1 MQELSPRA
9 SEATPVQQ
17 RLELV
22 MDWGALGMWELDLR
36 TGKIAWTAGSEQML
50 GVPPGNPPSN
60 LQELLSFVEP
70 EELQRAQNN
79 LARALR
85 EKLAKHTD
93 ELRIVRRDGQVRNLT
108 VFVHF
113 LFDDQGE
120 PERMIGLAQDIT
132 ESRERER
139 EHLAAEERLRIIH
152 AASKAWIW
160 QVDTADWIIQ
170 RPLEY
175 EGAPSPRFG
184 PNQTLHDWFERVH
197 PEDRARVKSGLLQA
211 IETGELWQDE
221 LRVQWPNG
229 EYRWIY
235 DRAQRIERPGRTPL
249 VAGAALDITERK
261 AVEQHLV
268 ENEERLRSAYI
279 AGKMWPW
286 ELEANSLVIQRSLDS
301 SRFRGPEKPASLD
314 LASFLETIHPD
325 DREEVRGAIEN
336 SIKTHCPYSCEY
348 RIRWNDETYH
358 WIASRGGMVQNDRG
372 VWKLMGVALDL
383 EEQKRTQLALE
394 ESERLRLLAVD
405 AANMGTFTQEMSTGI
420 IQWSDRQKELFG
432 LAGKPFGG
440 TREDFRKLVLPEDLK
455 RIDAESAALAAARA
469 RRFRYEFRITRAND
483 GAIRWIAAVGEYT
496 YGEDGKLLR
505 MVGVNYDVTEAKH
518 KENALRES
526 EAFRRLAMGAAQ
538 MGAWE
543 WGYESRRLRWSEEQE
558 ALFGFVPGTFDGRLD
573 TFLARVHPDDLQA
586 LQEYEARLLRSG
598 DTRYETEFRI
608 VLPDGDERWIGALG
622 EVDHDERGRAVRIF
636 GVNFDLTTR
645 KQTEQALRTG
655 EKLATAGKMAASLA
669 HEINNP
675 LAAVT
680 NLLYLIGQDEA
691 LSDGSKR
698 FVSMASAEV
707 SRVSHITRNILAFY
721 RETTAPVEVDLAEL
735 VQSVLELYAPKI
747 REFHVKVDIQTGD
760 RCGVLAFP
768 GELRQVVSNLVVN
781 AIEAMQQGGRMR
793 IRVQA
798 RRDWNSERS
807 GVRFVVADT
816 GVGISREALP
826 RLFEPFFTTKGE
838 KGTGLG
844 LWVTRDIISKH
855 QGTIRVRSSQREGRR
870 GTCFS
875 LFLPAETMAVTR
887 QTNREATSSTA
898 G

>member
-1 MQELSPRA
+1 MQEHSPRRF
-9 SEATPVQQ
+9 EATPVQQ

-22 MDWGALGMWELDLR
+22 MDWGALGMWEVDLR
-36 TGKIAWTAGSEQML
+36 NGKTVWSVGSEQML
-50 GVPPGNPPSN
+50 GTLPGQSPSD
-60 LQELLSFVEP
+60 LQELLSFIDP
-70 EELQRAQNN
+70 EDLPRAQEN
-79 LARALR
+79 LARAFH
-85 EKLAKHTD
+85 EKLAKVTD
-93 ELRIVRRDGQVRNLT
+93 ELRILRRDGQTRNLT

-113 LFDDQGE
+113 LFDERGE

-132 ESRERER
+132 ETRERER

-152 AASKAWIW
+152 ATSKAWTW
-160 QVDTADWIIQ
+160 QVDTADWIVH

-175 EGAPSPRFG
+175 EGAASPRFG
-184 PNQTLHDWFERVH
+184 PNQTLYDWFERVH
-197 PEDRARVKSGLLQA
+197 PEDRTRVKSGLLKA
-211 IETGELWQDE
+211 IESGELWQDE

-235 DRAQRIERPGRTPL
+235 DRAQRIDRPGRTPL
-249 VAGAALDITERK
+249 IAGAAIDITERK
-261 AVEQHLV
+261 TVEQHLV

-286 ELEANSLVIQRSLDS
+286 EVEASSLVVQRSLDS
-301 SRFRGPEKPASLD
+301 GRYRGPVRPVSLD
-314 LASFLETIHPD
+314 LAGFLDTIHP
-325 DREEVRGAIEN
+325 EERDIVRSSIEN

-348 RIRWNDETYH
+348 RIRWNDGTYH

-372 VWKLMGVALDL
+372 IWKLMGVALDL

-432 LAGKPFGG
+432 VGGKPFSGK
-440 TREDFRKLVLPEDLK
+440 REDFRKLVLPEDLK
-455 RIDAESAALAAARA
+455 RIDAESATLAVARA
-469 RRFRYEFRITRAND
+469 RRFRYEFRIRRAND

-496 YGEDGKLLR
+496 YAEDGSLLR
-505 MVGVNYDVTEAKH
+505 TVGVNYDVTEAKQ

-543 WGYESRRLRWSEEQE
+543 WDYASRRLRWSEEQE
-558 ALFGFVPGTFDGRLD
+558 VLFGFVPGTFDGRLD
-573 TFLARVHPDDLQA
+573 TFLSRVHPEDLPS
-586 LQEYEARLLRSG
+586 LQEYEARLLRSA

-608 VLPDGDERWIGALG
+608 LLPDGTERWIGALG
-622 EVDHDERGRAVRIF
+622 EVDHDDDGRAIRIF

-645 KQTEQALRTG
+645 KQTEAALRTG

-707 SRVSHITRNILAFY
+707 SRVSHITRNMLAFY

-747 REFHVKVDIQTGD
+747 REFRVKVDVQTGD
-760 RCGVLAFP
+760 RCRVLAFP

-781 AIEAMQQGGRMR
+781 AIEAMQQGGSMR

-798 RRDWNSERS
+798 RREWKTERS
-807 GVRFVVADT
+807 GVRFVVADS
-816 GVGISREALP
+816 GVGISREAQV

-844 LWVTRDIISKH
+844 LWVSRDIINKH
-855 QGTIRVRSSQREGRR
+855 QGTIRVRSSQREGRQ

-875 LFLPAETMAVTR
+875 LFLPAETTTSALS
-887 QTNREATSSTA
+887 TNREKTSSTA